1 MKSLL
6 VFSSCACFALS
17 PLAKAETMHSSDGF
31 VTSSGNIQCSQ
42 SDPKQTGS
50 ADTVLCIR
58 ENPSLLIAYIE
69 NGKVIT
75 TTKRTFDIAVE
86 SVPTLKD
93 GSKNVFA
100 GSECMVTKH
109 GVTCKQ
115 GKTAFMISRKG
126 VEILK

>member
-1 MKSLL
+1 MKNLF
-6 VFSSCACFALS
+6 VFSSLAYLALTTFAQ
-17 PLAKAETMHSSDGF
+17 AETMHSGDGF
-31 VTSSGNIQCSQ
+31 VTSSGNIQCGQ

-50 ADTVLCIR
+50 AHSVLCIR

-75 TTKRTFDIAVE
+75 TNKRAFDFSVE
-86 SVPTLKD
+86 GVPTLKD
-93 GSKNVFA
+93 GSKNIFA

-115 GKTAFMISRKG
+115 GKAAFTISRKG